1 MAEKIYR
8 EDLIR
13 KRTKIIRQKRTYPLA
28 KYQMPIENIT
38 DFKLAL

>member
-1 MAEKIYR
+1 MAEKTYR

-13 KRTKIIRQKRTYPLA
+13 KGTKIIRQKRTYPHA

-38 DFKLAL
+38 DLNKA